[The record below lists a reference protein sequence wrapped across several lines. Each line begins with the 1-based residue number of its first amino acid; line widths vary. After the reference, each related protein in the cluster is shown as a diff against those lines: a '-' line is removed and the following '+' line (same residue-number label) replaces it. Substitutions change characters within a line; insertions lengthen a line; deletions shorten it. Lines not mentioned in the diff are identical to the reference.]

1 MTTWQSRPVTRLSF
15 AELASETR
23 LSVAKLASETP
34 LSFLVRAGGDTVAPS
49 GRRGRPSLKTDGGPT
64 PALAQGDPVLLRM
77 NQRLR
82 AARENEG
89 GFTLI
94 ELLIVIVI
102 LGVLT
107 GIVVIGVGAFS
118 DRGEAAACKSD
129 RKIVE
134 VALEAYRAK
143 TGGYPS
149 GADSDARYLLLTGN
163 GYLKEKPNGGAAYT
177 VTINDNS
184 GTIGTTGAC

>member
-1 MTTWQSRPVTRLSF
+1 M
-15 AELASETR
+15 
-23 LSVAKLASETP
+23 
-34 LSFLVRAGGDTVAPS
+34 
-49 GRRGRPSLKTDGGPT
+49 
-64 PALAQGDPVLLRM
+64 LLRM

-129 RKIVE
+129 KKIVE

-143 TGGYPS
+143 TGAYPNVPVTADPV
-149 GADSDARYLLLTGN
+149 ADSNARYALLTGAN

-177 VTINDNS
+177 VSITGNAGEI
-184 GTIGTTGAC
+184 TATGACT